1 MTAGSSIMRI
11 WGNLQIAFF
20 SVTYDSIIDRTKGIR
35 PSTYFQGEGIVA
47 HAMFGNPF
55 DDELI
60 EFIAPSVRKV
70 LEEHPEGKVNL
81 HVKKNVVVMEGPA
94 FSTRAESLI
103 YRQLGVRPPHFCLVS
118 LYILTNL
125 LTRV

>member
-1 MTAGSSIMRI
+1 MAAGPPIMRV
-11 WGNLQIAFF
+11 WENLQG
-20 SVTYDSIIDRTKGIR
+20 VLLRWTYDSIIDRTKGIR

-103 YRQLGVRPPHFCLVS
+103 YRQFGVRRPHFCLVS
-118 LYILTNL
+118 LYILTDL